1 MQNREIA
8 KQLQRLNNLIKK
20 TAEACAGNLEL
31 QAEWAKY
38 LCILSAGLVENAL
51 KEIYIEFAQK
61 KTSKP
66 IANYLSSTLSP
77 IRNPKTQRFLDIAA
91 AFNPIWKDG
100 LENYVN
106 TNGRLEAIDS
116 IMNQRHLIAHGQNQN
131 SNITLGKLK
140 DYLDKCVEVI
150 EFIEQQCS
158 R

>member
-8 KQLQRLNNLIKK
+8 RQLEKLETLIKR
-20 TAEACAGNLEL
+20 TGEACGNNLEL

-38 LCILSAGLVENAL
+38 LCILSAGFIENAL
-51 KEIYIEFAQK
+51 KEIYVAFAHR

-77 IRNPKTQRFLDIAA
+77 IRNPKTQKFLDIAE
-91 AFNPIWKDG
+91 AFSPAWKDE

-106 TNGRLEAIDS
+106 INGRLEAIDS
-116 IMNQRHLIAHGQNQN
+116 IMSQRHLIAHGKNQN
-131 SNITLGKLK
+131 SSITLGKLK
-140 DYLDKCVEVI
+140 DYLARSVEVI
-150 EFIEQQCS
+150 EFIERQCN

>member
-8 KQLQRLNNLIKK
+8 KQLQRLDILIKK
-20 TAEACAGNLEL
+20 TDEACVNNLEL

-38 LCILSAGLVENAL
+38 LCILSAGLIENAL
-51 KEIYIEFAQK
+51 KEIYIEFAHK

-66 IANYLSSTLSP
+66 IANYLSSTISP
-77 IRNPKTQRFLDIAA
+77 IRNPKTQKFLDVAE
-91 AFNPIWKDG
+91 AFSLAWKDE

-106 TNGRLEAIDS
+106 INGRLEAIDS
-116 IMNQRHLIAHGQNQN
+116 IMNQRHLIAHGKNQN

-140 DYLDKCVEVI
+140 EYLAKSVEVI

>member
-8 KQLQRLNNLIKK
+8 RQLNRLYALIKK
-20 TAEACAGNLEL
+20 SEEACAGNLEL

-38 LCILSAGLVENAL
+38 LCILSAGLIENAL

-61 KTSKP
+61 KTSRP
-66 IANYLSSTLSP
+66 IANFLSSIISP

-91 AFNPIWKDG
+91 AFNPTWKDE
-100 LENYVN
+100 LENHVN
-106 TNGRLEAIDS
+106 INGRLEAIDS

-131 SNITLGKLK
+131 SNITLAKLK
-140 DYLDKCVEVI
+140 DYLAKSVEVL
-150 EFIEQQCS
+150 EFIEQQCN